1 MRGRSRCLALVRGE
15 EGDKRRQ
22 RGMREIISLREM
34 RVIYIHSQSLEYVVV
49 QEISSCVMVRLC
61 VHAHATHAAH
71 GCARKRLLLRLW

>member
-34 RVIYIHSQSLEYVVV
+34 RVIYIHSQSLRVCCG
-49 QEISSCVMVRLC
+49 S
-61 VHAHATHAAH
+61 
-71 GCARKRLLLRLW
+71 GD